1 MTLRNFV
8 VNNSRGGT
16 RINRWFSLS
25 FS

>member
-8 VNNSRGGT
+8 VHDSRGGT